1 MDKACLMQR
10 RFSLEIKL
18 FVTKIDNEVS
28 GEQKRLCTQLYYNI
42 KTLMKMCK
50 NIDVMLML
58 IYSCVSI
65 FVLANGNAVNIWMR
79 NLLLSLETRVHL
91 TAGRRAV
98 LLSD

>member
-1 MDKACLMQR
+1 MQR

-18 FVTKIDNEVS
+18 FVTEIDNEES
-28 GEQKRLCTQLYYNI
+28 GEQKHLCTQLCYNI
-42 KTLMKMCK
+42 KSLKKMCK
-50 NIDVMLML
+50 NIKVMLML

-79 NLLLSLETRVHL
+79 HLLLSLEIRVHL
-91 TAGRRAV
+91 TAGRRAA